1 MKVAHFVRG
10 ARDHARGVFA
20 MLSLLD
26 RSEAGEY
33 ISRARSGA
41 FEAAIA
47 DAFAPD
53 AAALA
58 VPPEQV
64 GVLLRIAVIAASVP
78 SHHQQPRLD
87 DDEIVQFILYG
98 IAGRPRGKD

>member
-1 MKVAHFVRG
+1 
-10 ARDHARGVFA
+10 

-26 RSEAGEY
+26 HSEAGEY

-47 DAFAPD
+47 DAFASD
-53 AAALA
+53 AAELGVA
-58 VPPEQV
+58 PERV
-64 GVLLRIAVIAASVP
+64 AVLLRIAVIAASIP
-78 SHHQQPRLD
+78 TPAQHTPLD